1 MAEIQKKIKICPNGH
16 PYDPSRF
23 ESCPICSNGGFA
35 PTLDP
40 FAPDSMSATVDPG
53 QQNMGSFAQTA
64 PPDSGYQ
71 NQHYMPE
78 SYSQFTPTAV
88 PVATPIIR
96 TDAGNS
102 ISRSF
107 NTGRNI
113 FTGCRVVGGTGWSVP
128 WNGLSNSGRIQLC
141 WKNQR
146 GYLHSW

>member
-53 QQNMGSFAQTA
+53 QQNIGSFAQTA

-88 PVATPIIR
+88 PEVRYSGRMQETQSVDPSTP
-96 TDAGNS
+96 AGTS
-102 ISRSF
+102 SP
-107 NTGRNI
+107 
-113 FTGCRVVGGTGWSVP
+113 VVGGLVAMVRAVERTIEFG
-128 WNGLSNSGRIQLC
+128 
-141 WKNQR
+141 
-146 GYLHSW
+146 

>member
-53 QQNMGSFAQTA
+53 QQNIGSFAQTA

-71 NQHYMPE
+71 VCCSWTGNGRYTEKLWIPGRL
-78 SYSQFTPTAV
+78 Y
-88 PVATPIIR
+88 
-96 TDAGNS
+96 AGK
-102 ISRSF
+102 
-107 NTGRNI
+107 
-113 FTGCRVVGGTGWSVP
+113 
-128 WNGLSNSGRIQLC
+128 L
-141 WKNQR
+141 
-146 GYLHSW
+146 